1 MMLDKKSMELL
12 LRLGDD
18 GLVAV
23 IKKLAS
29 EAGLD
34 PNSINP
40 SKEQINGIRAAL
52 STATDDDIK
61 RASEMIQSFKGAK
74 KP

>member
-1 MMLDKKSMELL
+1 MLDKNSVELI

-23 IKKLAS
+23 IKRLAAG
-29 EAGLD
+29 AGLD
-34 PNSINP
+34 PDSIHL
-40 SKEQINGIRAAL
+40 SQQQINGIRQAL
-52 STATDDDIK
+52 SCATDEDIK
-61 RASEMIQSFKGAK
+61 RASEIIQSFKGAQ